1 MIKYKKTAQKLLYLR
16 KIWFN
21 IILHTKIIIC
31 SKLKKYEDIPK
42 EVAVKN
48 MMPGLKKSQETKQLP
63 KSQKGQKPNSSLSL
77 KRSKT
82 KQPP

>member
-48 MMPGLKKSQETKQLP
+48 MKTHGR
-63 KSQKGQKPNSSLSL
+63 G
-77 KRSKT
+77 RSKKYDARLKEISKNQT
-82 KQPP
+82 AP